1 MTMRKRLELF
11 LTEYEIIESVTQIQ
25 DYTLTDLATNEPGD
39 DDDLN
44 NNLEG
49 LLFMANYDAT
59 NVFPLDENQPKYI
72 IIEKSTR
79 DIIENSITLSELEDI
94 IEDVT
99 TIYHVDDRYNN
110 VEYDADFETI
120 QDFAKQILVN
130 LIDESVNEHDKRL
143 LQKLN
148 MNDEKDIIY
157 VLETATAFV
166 TKDIGLLKS
175 KQEEV

>member
-25 DYTLTDLATNEPGD
+25 DYTLTDLATNELGD
-39 DDDLN
+39 DDD
-44 NNLEG
+44 LEG
-49 LLFMANYDAT
+49 LLFMAHYDAS
-59 NVFPLDENQPKYI
+59 NVFPSDDDQPKYT